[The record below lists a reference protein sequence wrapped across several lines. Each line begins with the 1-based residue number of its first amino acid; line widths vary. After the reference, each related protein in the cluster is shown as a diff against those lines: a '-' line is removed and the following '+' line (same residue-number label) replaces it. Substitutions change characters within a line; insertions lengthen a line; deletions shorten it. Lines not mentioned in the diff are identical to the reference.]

1 MRGYWVELPLSL
13 SLVLVDWQFGLGNLV
28 GYSCGR
34 WIDPDWDIMGTNNA
48 EGRMVNE
55 LPILGYFLY
64 GISSTYGAMFRKFHR
79 KIWTHLPVLSTIIRI
94 VFVGFVPFLVLDGY
108 GVNLIGNG
116 WHKFWL
122 GYWAGLSQADGI
134 HYWLDKN
141 YGD

>member
-1 MRGYWVELPLSL
+1 
-13 SLVLVDWQFGLGNLV
+13 
-28 GYSCGR
+28 
-34 WIDPDWDIMGTNNA
+34 
-48 EGRMVNE
+48 MVNE

-64 GISSTYGAMFRKFHR
+64 GVSSTYGAMFRKFHR

>member
-13 SLVLVDWQFGLGNLV
+13 SLVLVDFQFALGNLV

-64 GISSTYGAMFRKFHR
+64 GISSTYGAMFRRLHR
-79 KIWTHLPVLSTIIRI
+79 KKLTHLPVLSTIIRI

-122 GYWAGLSQADGI
+122 GYWAGLSQADLV
-134 HYWLDKN
+134 HWWLDEN
-141 YGD
+141 FGD